1 LPTTR
6 FGTPTPP
13 KEGAQ
18 LDPKALTR
26 DDRPVAIAVHPTDPD
41 DPDRLLT
48 RIALVALGIVIGL
61 FVYAMFDAYVL

>member
-1 LPTTR
+1 
-6 FGTPTPP
+6 
-13 KEGAQ
+13 
-18 LDPKALTR
+18 
-26 DDRPVAIAVHPTDPD
+26 VAIAVHPTGPD

>member
-1 LPTTR
+1 
-6 FGTPTPP
+6 
-13 KEGAQ
+13 
-18 LDPKALTR
+18 
-26 DDRPVAIAVHPTDPD
+26 VAIAVHPTDPD